1 MREARQTLYQ
11 VELVNLTGCA
21 LRQIMLDPDAPASTK
36 VSADRTAFEL
46 AGDLGK
52 DADTHLS
59 GKNLAEMTPE
69 ELGSMI
75 DQWETERSQCH
86 PETIKADA

>member
-1 MREARQTLYQ
+1 
-11 VELVNLTGCA
+11 
-21 LRQIMLDPDAPASTK
+21 MLDPDAPASTK
-36 VSADRTAFEL
+36 VSAARTALEL

-75 DQWETERSQCH
+75 DQWETERSQCD
-86 PETIKADA
+86 PEATKADA